1 MNTKEMEGAGQG
13 KAKINI
19 KLVGE
24 VGGTGTVTLSR
35 GEWEGVQQVLQEKQ
49 ADENA
54 RYRDCGERLTPL
66 FLEKFVTKRTQ
77 LPREPTISGVHSSSQ
92 ALLVY
97 VNSPT
102 PGDAVILIND
112 KDISAQLKSEDTPRG
127 MKIYTFE
134 YPPEQLNLSAGKNEV
149 IAKYPDAILPAFD
162 FKSIEMQKQE
172 AQKYFDLLQQIE
184 ALRKQDR
191 R

>member
-1 MNTKEMEGAGQG
+1 MNIKEVEGAGQG

-19 KLVGE
+19 KLLGE
-24 VGGTGTVTLSR
+24 VGGTGMVTLSR

-54 RYRDCGERLTPL
+54 RYRDSGERLTPL
-66 FLEKFVTKRTQ
+66 FLEKFVTKRSQ

-134 YPPEQLNLSAGKNEV
+134 YSPEQLNLSAGKNEV
-149 IAKYPDAILPAFD
+149 IAKYADAILPAFH
-162 FKSIEMQKQE
+162 FTSTEIQKQE